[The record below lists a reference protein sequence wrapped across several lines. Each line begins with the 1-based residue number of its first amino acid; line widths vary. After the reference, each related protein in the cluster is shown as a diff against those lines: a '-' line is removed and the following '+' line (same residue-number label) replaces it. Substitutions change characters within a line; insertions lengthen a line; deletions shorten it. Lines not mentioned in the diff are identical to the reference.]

1 MNKNYITIFG
11 FVIGLMIIIVSA
23 IPIVCPES
31 LLKIC
36 EILGFESNAFLSYF
50 GAVIGGVI
58 TLVGVILTILT
69 TNNQMKQERVISAK
83 PWIISRTKLLSS
95 NRDLQE
101 IKTDE
106 FHYVTLNFD
115 SEQNTIACIY
125 VREKLPESLL
135 NRKSNFNQDECLVC
149 VVLKNIGG
157 NSATHFTIMI
167 DNFVVFPEAGLGVND
182 EIRFVFNL
190 PLKPWDNEDS
200 RYEMKMNFGDVVS
213 ENIYQQIEYFT
224 IKKDGKGITF
234 GQNQIDALSS
244 PTLLKQGGRKW
255 RSWI

>member
-1 MNKNYITIFG
+1 MNKNYITAFG
-11 FVIGLMIIIVSA
+11 IVIGLMIIIVSA
-23 IPIVCPES
+23 MPIVYPES

-115 SEQNTIACIY
+115 SERNTIACIY
-125 VREKLPESLL
+125 VSEKLPESLL

-149 VVLKNIGG
+149 VVLKNVGG
-157 NSATHFTIMI
+157 NSATHFTIML
-167 DNFVVFPEAGLGVND
+167 DNFVVFPETGLGKND
-182 EIRFVFNL
+182 EFQLIFNL
-190 PLKPWDNEDS
+190 PLKPWDNANS
-200 RYEMKMNFGDVVS
+200 RYEMNLSFGDVVS
-213 ENIYQQIEYFT
+213 ENKYQQIEYFT

-244 PTLLKQGGRKW
+244 PTLLKNGGREWRKW
-255 RSWI
+255 I